1 MAQPRPSLTLI
12 LDIDERLDNEDLR
25 LEVNRSYTHVAPTL
39 VRTHTPATEEDP
51 TVNTVRLLVKMGN
64 HTYLNSR
71 DEEADELWT
80 SVIAPW
86 LHNEF
91 RKVANNMKIFNRRQ
105 REIGNDELA
114 FHWMEVDLQNGAL
127 KVLLHLDSVSDIDAA
142 RSSLLTELRSL
153 LNDGTLGE
161 GIKQVSMPSP
171 EAYERQKATG
181 LAAKEQRDAEAAAA
195 QKAREA
201 EERAAREQEEERAE
215 DEFLE
220 SPALVEAGR
229 EKTDGESSSLQND
242 PETKFAFPEPD
253 FPIAFHPWLIEYAG
267 HEKRVFDPQT
277 GLFS

>member
-39 VRTHTPATEEDP
+39 VRTHTPATEEEP
-51 TVNTVRLLVKMGN
+51 IVNTVRLLVKMGS
-64 HTYLNSR
+64 HTYLHST
-71 DEEADELWT
+71 DEEADDLWD

-91 RKVANNMKIFNRRQ
+91 RKVTNNMKIFNRRQ
-105 REIGNDELA
+105 REIGNDELD

-127 KVLLHLDSVSDIDAA
+127 KVLLHLDSVSDIDPN
-142 RSSLLTELRSL
+142 RSVLLTELRSL

-161 GIKQVSMPSP
+161 GVERVFMPAP
-171 EAYERQKATG
+171 TAYEVQKEVG
-181 LAAKEQRDAEAAAA
+181 LVAKEQRDADAAAA
-195 QKAREA
+195 RDAREA
-201 EERAAREQEEERAE
+201 EEQAARRREEERAE

-220 SPALVEAGR
+220 SPSLVEETR
-229 EKTDGESSSLQND
+229 EKTGEGDFPLEND

-253 FPIAFHPWLIEYAG
+253 FPIVFHPWLIEYAG
-267 HEKRVFDPQT
+267 NEQRVFNPKADT
-277 GLFS
+277 LS